1 MPTPVHMSVATN
13 RSSLRRGS
21 LFRRGLTVFPML
33 VLPILIYLLMALFS
47 GSRADPNVPAM
58 AGSLGST
65 MLQIPMISGVNWRL
79 QAGDLLLLFALA
91 MLAIEIAKATSSKSG
106 SIANHAVSMG
116 ILLICFVL
124 FLTVAAFATSTF
136 FLLTMMVLFDVLAGA
151 MVTIISAR
159 RDFGVGDGFAS

>member
-1 MPTPVHMSVATN
+1 MATPAHVAA
-13 RSSLRRGS
+13 SSKGGSLRRGS

-33 VLPILIYLLMALFS
+33 VLPILIYCIMAVFA
-47 GSRADPNVPAM
+47 GERTDPDLPAM
-58 AGSLGST
+58 SGSLGVA
-65 MLQIPMISGVNWRL
+65 LLEIPMISGVNWRL
-79 QAGDLLLLFALA
+79 EAGELILVFALG
-91 MLAIEIAKATSSKSG
+91 MLAIEVAKATSSKSG

-116 ILLICFVL
+116 LLLVCFIL
-124 FLTVAAFATSTF
+124 FLTVAAFATATF